1 MPRPLF
7 DAHAFLP
14 ALARGGEPAEQATR
28 ELLRHYRPLLRA
40 ALAKA
45 GVHARDMEDLTSEIL
60 FKVVTQAHAV
70 RAPEAFHTWLMRI
83 AHHEIAGHWERQAR
97 ERAVF
102 VRPPPLPASEG
113 SGDDGLAWLAQ
124 VPDGQ
129 ASDPVLARCLLGQLA
144 RYRQDAPEDYA
155 CIELLAQGYGDE
167 EIAATLD
174 LNRKP
179 SGMRQHLSQ
188 CCAVLMALLRECL
201 DGGHTNNWVPK
212 RGLAKTRTGS
222 DA

>member
-1 MPRPLF
+1 MSRPHF
-7 DAHAFLP
+7 DAHAFL
-14 ALARGGEPAEQATR
+14 AAFAQGGAAAERATR

-45 GVHARDMEDLTSEIL
+45 GVQVRDMEDLTSEIL

-70 RAPEAFHTWLMRI
+70 RAPEAFHSWLMRI
-83 AHHEIAGHWERQAR
+83 AQHEIAGHWERLAR

-102 VRPPPLPASEG
+102 TPPPTLPAADAAP
-113 SGDDGLAWLAQ
+113 DDTLAWLAHM
-124 VPDGQ
+124 PDDQ

-144 RYRQDAPEDYA
+144 RYRHDAPADYA
-155 CIELLAQGYGDE
+155 CIELLAQGYEDT
-167 EIAATLD
+167 EIALAVD
-174 LNRKP
+174 RKP

-188 CCAVLMALLRECL
+188 CCAALMALLRECL
-201 DGGHTNNWVPK
+201 DGGRTANWAPK
-212 RGLAKTRTGS
+212 RGNARARAGS